1 MSSFSGVE
9 DFITT
14 AFINKDGTPIDNIT
28 HNPTEV
34 LTTSDGEGWLLDAL
48 MIEHIGGEDLYGYW
62 VQDEHDPNA
71 ASDDT
76 AWSFQP
82 VEMME
87 NDRTVLQARAPPPL
101 INNACFSSQFCP
113 AFPSTPP
120 PTVFIRSPPP
130 SPAMSATTG
139 VGVSSPCA
147 DTSSHPIGGAFTSA
161 RGCTRTWATG
171 RFYVCFLSTSM
182 AR

>member
-14 AFINKDGTPIDNIT
+14 AFINEDDTPIDTFT
-28 HNPTEV
+28 HNPIEV

-87 NDRTVLQARAPPPL
+87 NDRTVLQARAPTPPSLITPVFLRNSARRSPQPPL
-101 INNACFSSQFCP
+101 LLFLSGHHHPLRRCRLLQGWAFLLP
-113 AFPSTPP
+113 ARTHL
-120 PTVFIRSPPP
+120 PTRSVGLLQ
-130 SPAMSATTG
+130 ARGG
-139 VGVSSPCA
+139 VHGHGRR
-147 DTSSHPIGGAFTSA
+147 DAFTSA
-161 RGCTRTWATG
+161 
-171 RFYVCFLSTSM
+171 S
-182 AR
+182 